1 VQRDDRGRGFKA
13 NDLFVKLFCIITAG
27 EQFDAGLSSQ
37 GFADIFE
44 VFESGTEDYY

>member
-1 VQRDDRGRGFKA
+1 MERDDRRCGFEA
-13 NDLFVKLFCIITAG
+13 NNLLVKLFCIVTAG